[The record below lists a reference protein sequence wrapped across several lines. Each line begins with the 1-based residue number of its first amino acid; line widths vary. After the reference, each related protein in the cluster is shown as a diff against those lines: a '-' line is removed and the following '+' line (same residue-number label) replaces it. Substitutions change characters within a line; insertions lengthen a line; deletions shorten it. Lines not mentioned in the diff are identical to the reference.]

1 MFEFSMS
8 QLIAGLL
15 FGVCGVYLLRKGR
28 REANG
33 WSLIIGVTML
43 VYPYAVTDD
52 LLLWGIGIGLFWLGW
67 YTR

>member
-1 MFEFSMS
+1 MFDFTVST
-8 QLIAGLL
+8 LIAGFF
-15 FGVCGVYLLRKGR
+15 FGVVGVYLLRKGK

-43 VYPYAVTDD
+43 IYPYAVSDPF
-52 LLLWGIGIGLFWLGW
+52 LVWGIGIGLFWLGW